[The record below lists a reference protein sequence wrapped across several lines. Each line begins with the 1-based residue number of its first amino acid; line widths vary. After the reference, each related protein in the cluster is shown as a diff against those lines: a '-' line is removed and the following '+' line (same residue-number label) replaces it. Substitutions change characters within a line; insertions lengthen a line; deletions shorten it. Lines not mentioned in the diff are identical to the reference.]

1 MQTGSISALELCI
14 SAVRRGGVVSVV
26 GVYGMSYDAFPL
38 GQIFDKG
45 IKLAFG
51 QAPVQRYIDELI
63 EILQRG
69 EITLDDI
76 ITHNLPLEKAPD
88 AYRIF
93 RDKEDDCVKV
103 VLKP

>member
-1 MQTGSISALELCI
+1 MP
-14 SAVRRGGVVSVV
+14 
-26 GVYGMSYDAFPL
+26 YDAFPL